1 VKIALASDHAGR
13 NLRATVRKHLENLGH
28 EVSDLGSDT
37 GESVDYP
44 DIAAEVGRRV
54 AASEVDRGV
63 LCCGTGWGMTIA
75 ANKVRGVRAI
85 LPYDVESTRLSRLH
99 NDSSV
104 ACFGERTQSPDDVLK
119 FLEAWL
125 DTEFETE
132 PRHVR
137 RVGKI
142 KLLERNDL
150 STRPK

>member
-1 VKIALASDHAGR
+1 MRIALASDHAGR
-13 NLRATVRKHLENLGH
+13 NLRATIRKHLEILGH

-37 GESVDYP
+37 GESDYP
-44 DIAAEVGRRV
+44 DFAAEVGRRV
-54 AASEVDRGV
+54 AESEVDRGV

-75 ANKVRGVRAI
+75 ANKIRGVRAI
-85 LPYDVESTRLSRLH
+85 LPYEVESTRLSRLH
-99 NDSSV
+99 NDSNV

-125 DTEFETE
+125 DAEFETE

-142 KLLERNDL
+142 TLLERNDL
-150 STRPK
+150 STRPQ